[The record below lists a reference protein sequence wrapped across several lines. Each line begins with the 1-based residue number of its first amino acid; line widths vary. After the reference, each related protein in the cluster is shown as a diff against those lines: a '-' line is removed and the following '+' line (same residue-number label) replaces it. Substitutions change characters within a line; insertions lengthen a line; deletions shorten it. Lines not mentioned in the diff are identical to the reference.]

1 MAGNHS
7 AILVEKMRNCSL
19 AKVFILIIGLATP
32 SCATAET
39 ATEAIA
45 NTGNW
50 FVDWENLRPAD
61 SPNNWL
67 LVPRNGDLQH
77 ADEIAPVFAVAPH
90 ALANAWKAVIEDQPR
105 TAIVAVSDDGL
116 QIEAW
121 QESSMFRFIDQI
133 SSRIS
138 SLSENKSTIA
148 IYSRSTVGYW
158 DLGVNKRRV
167 RDWLEVLGNRIAAV
181 GRLSLFDVSAFGTNL
196 GNSCRAL
203 IVFLWL

>member
-105 TAIVAVSDDGL
+105 TA
-116 QIEAW
+116 
-121 QESSMFRFIDQI
+121 
-133 SSRIS
+133 
-138 SLSENKSTIA
+138 ENKSTIA

-167 RDWLEVLGNRIAAV
+167 RDWLEVLGNRIVAE
-181 GRLSLFDVSAFGTNL
+181 R
-196 GNSCRAL
+196 
-203 IVFLWL
+203 